1 MKDNNKK
8 LLETI
13 FKKHLKFFDN
23 EFIMNLLVH
32 YKNKLPILNQNLY
45 KKKLI
50 IININYQP
58 NWTKI
63 LKDMVVRIINLMF
76 VNLEIKL
83 W

>member
-8 LLETI
+8 LLEII

-45 KKKLI
+45 KK
-50 IININYQP
+50 N
-58 NWTKI
+58 
-63 LKDMVVRIINLMF
+63 
-76 VNLEIKL
+76 
-83 W
+83 

>member
-1 MKDNNKK
+1 MLIRLENCYSHLKISSKLKTKLMKDNNKK

-50 IININYQP
+50 IININYQQ
-58 NWTKI
+58 N
-63 LKDMVVRIINLMF
+63 
-76 VNLEIKL
+76 
-83 W
+83 